1 MSAASL
7 CRPHKAQ
14 CVAHGRWKTGAPVV
28 VAVVVLAAAERLS
41 SSNFEKKK
49 EKKKRTGSSSEW
61 RRGRGG
67 RVVSQR
73 EPSVSSQNRRPAPQT
88 DFALFNGA
96 TFPSI
101 SVIACDRQM
110 SAWPLSGFL
119 FQGNLL

>member
-14 CVAHGRWKTGAPVV
+14 CVAHGRWKTGA
-28 VAVVVLAAAERLS
+28 AVVVVGLVAAERLS

-49 EKKKRTGSSSEW
+49 EKKADREQQRVEK
-61 RRGRGG
+61 GRGG

-110 SAWPLSGFL
+110 SAWPLSSFL

>member
-14 CVAHGRWKTGAPVV
+14 CVAHGRWKTGA
-28 VAVVVLAAAERLS
+28 AVVVVVLVAAERLS

-49 EKKKRTGSSSEW
+49 EEKKLTGSSSEW
-61 RRGRGG
+61 RRG
-67 RVVSQR
+67 

-110 SAWPLSGFL
+110 SAWPLSSFL